1 MFTSDPYD
9 VLVIAHDRARQLRA
23 ERAAERLRPASRTLR
38 PVAALLR
45 RVADRL
51 DPLPLAHRPA

>member
-9 VLVIAHDRARQLRA
+9 VLVIAHGHARQRRA
-23 ERAAERLRPASRTLR
+23 EQAAERLRPASRARR

-45 RVADRL
+45 WVAERL
-51 DPLPLAHRPA
+51 DPAPLAHLPA